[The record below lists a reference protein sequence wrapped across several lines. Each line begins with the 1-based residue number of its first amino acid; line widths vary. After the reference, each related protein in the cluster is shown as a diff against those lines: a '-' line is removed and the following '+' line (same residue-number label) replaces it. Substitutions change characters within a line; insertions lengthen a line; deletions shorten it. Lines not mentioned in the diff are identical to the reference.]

1 VTITVVFDASALT
14 RYASLDRGGL
24 TMGEIIAEVADDPA
38 ATIAVP
44 VLAVAEAFRVVR
56 GKPDD
61 FARLT
66 RLLDADLTPVARI
79 PVGADDGEVL
89 GYLYADLD
97 DLARAQAAMV
107 SLDHSLAP
115 ILTANGERYRAAR
128 LGLDLL
134 DL

>member
-1 VTITVVFDASALT
+1 MTITVIFDATALT
-14 RYASLDRGGL
+14 RYASLDQSGL
-24 TMGEIIAEVADDPA
+24 TVGEIIAEVADDPT

-56 GKPDD
+56 EKPDD

-66 RLLDADLTPVARI
+66 RLLDGDVTPVARI

-89 GYLYADLD
+89 GHLYGNLD
-97 DLARAQAAMV
+97 DLTRAQTAMV
-107 SLDHSLAP
+107 SLDHNLAP
-115 ILTANGERYRAAR
+115 ILTSDGERYRAAR